1 MHKHAC
7 VRTQFARA
15 RSGARDTLAAAASVG
30 DNANAAALQA
40 AATAAALKQ
49 ADPAGP
55 PHKARAHAT
64 SSTDASLNSQAAFA
78 AAAASSS
85 SSSSSNSGN
94 AGNAIE
100 TGPATATQP
109 SPAGDMFTE
118 TLPFAGAVAGAG
130 GRVWDRYA
138 PVRLVKWYSKMD
150 MSVEVWYCCMRSCCL
165 HVFEHVQDT

>member
-78 AAAASSS
+78 AAAASS